1 MSDRRRN
8 RARGW
13 ALQALYA
20 WEMRRA
26 APEALVG
33 ILRDLGEQLRVSPE
47 NRFFADVLVRL
58 VAENL
63 AEIDR
68 LIEEHLSNWRLGR
81 LAAVDRNL
89 LRLGVAEM
97 LYLDDVSPIDTI
109 REMMFL
115 AGRYGTPE
123 SPRFVNGVLDAVMH
137 TVATRRALERGG
149 ARR

>member
-8 RARGW
+8 RARAW

-26 APEALVG
+26 APEAMVG
-33 ILRDLGEQLRVSPE
+33 ILRDLGEQLRVAPE
-47 NRFFADVLVRL
+47 NRFYADVLLQL
-58 VAENL
+58 VAEHL

-68 LIEEHLSNWRLGR
+68 LIEQHLSNWRLGR
-81 LAAVDRNL
+81 LAVVDRNL

-97 LYLDDVSPIDTI
+97 LYLEDISPVDTV

-115 AGRYGTPE
+115 AGRYGTSE
-123 SPRFVNGVLDAVMH
+123 SPRFVNGVLDAVMQA
-137 TVATRRALERGG
+137 VATTRALQRGG
-149 ARR
+149 RSR